1 MGQQLTRY
9 QRYYQS
15 LSPEK
20 KEAYLKRKAEYRE
33 AHREKMAA
41 YRRAYRKARRHG
53 EEPPKEGK
61 RKYTRIAP
69 AHYRIY
75 ALYKGDEFIDIGD
88 KFYLARE
95 YGLTTDY
102 IGWSATPTGKRRF
115 YERGA
120 TGYTTV
126 KLDDP
131 DEEGGDDG

>member
-20 KEAYLKRKAEYRE
+20 KEAYLKRKAEYRQ

-61 RKYTRIAP
+61 R
-69 AHYRIY
+69 
-75 ALYKGDEFIDIGD
+75 
-88 KFYLARE
+88 
-95 YGLTTDY
+95 
-102 IGWSATPTGKRRF
+102 RF

-126 KLDDP
+126 KLNDLDD
-131 DEEGGDDG
+131 DNEEGDDG